1 MKKGAMHMKTLN
13 ILREKNPKLN
23 IIPVTDPSFDRYGRI
38 LTGIQVEGLIKAV
51 KDYVKMPDG
60 NVVYEASIP
69 QLEEDKALIEA
80 IEQKVYGEMP
90 IQIGLCYGW
99 NTKLNGVEY
108 HKGNETI
115 VAVTDI
121 ILLLGDYR
129 DVKFGDRITYDTSLI
144 EAYYVEARTVVELY
158 TSSLHYA
165 PVHVS
170 EETGFIA
177 VIILP
182 RGTNEELEF
191 PVERTGENILL
202 TAVNKWL
209 IVHPDVASTGYVG
222 LNGENTEVVP
232 L

>member
-1 MKKGAMHMKTLN
+1 MKTLES
-13 ILREKNPKLN
+13 LSEKNPQLN
-23 IIPVTDPSFDRYGRI
+23 ILPVADPSFDRFGRI
-38 LTGIQVEGLIKAV
+38 QTGIEFSGLIKAV

-60 NVVYEASIP
+60 TVVYEASIP
-69 QLEEDKALIEA
+69 QLEEDKALVKT

-90 IQIGLCYGW
+90 IQIGLCYGY

-129 DVKFGDRITYDTSLI
+129 DVNFGDNITYDTSLI
-144 EAYYVEARTVVELY
+144 EAYYVESGTAVELY

-170 EETGFIA
+170 GETGFIA

-182 RGTNEELEF
+182 RGTNEALQS
-191 PVERTGENILL
+191 PVDKTGENVLL

-222 LNGENTEVVP
+222 LIGDNTEVHP